1 MDFIRNLFERVVS
14 NEHRQRKGVILYFIL
29 AFISTFII
37 NTSLGINLLN
47 SANNGMELSIYN
59 KILMFIS
66 FTLMFTIMIE
76 GFCITY
82 NLGSP
87 LWTNM
92 IISVFVSIA
101 FIFGIHL
108 ISGSM
113 LSNQVESNTAGN
125 IANIYATGQYYSMDD
140 NQKRKVGSVYQFK
153 KDLLEDIIY
162 IENKKDL
169 VKDSNNYETAGHDP
183 MRDFSN
189 YSFWNILGVLIY
201 TDPAVLKSY
210 EDKIEDIH
218 ERKLEKNLKAKTESL
233 HDSYAIAYQTLKD
246 DFRNKQNQYNNQVS
260 VFNNINT
267 IIDKDYQFINSYYL
281 KEADKVNT
289 AVLKIN
295 MNADA
300 WANQFVRKEKAT
312 LIDLLERMLSKK
324 KCNQSCIDRA
334 YNKYNKKY
342 KSLLGV
348 SYKYWLVEKEK
359 SGLTQALEE
368 SAKLVVSSG
377 TSLLYQA
384 RPGYLQQQ
392 KEANHIKYDDS
403 HYYLL
408 AKNLYLNNEANK
420 NELITQSP
428 SSTGSI
434 VLKAKSVTE
443 LKNIASLKNGL
454 IKAFAANK
462 GYTISANDILSKSQF
477 NETAKRYYT
486 NKYKVKIDKPVFEK
500 MAKDSKYQDI
510 ARNQLG
516 IYYVE
521 GMPLNYSNKELAD
534 KVLKD
539 KFKDEIVKVEQ
550 SIDNKE
556 AYKKVIYP
564 YVMLFFVTL
573 FFMISAITFISTVLF
588 FIIRRIGELGN
599 TSVTPK
605 LNSIITG
612 ILLVITTISIY
623 NYDLSK
629 STDMEAGKEVAQKL
643 SDRSFKDEFMINTIM
658 FTYPIMIKTEIIKE
672 KYYINVLTDA
682 YSVFDTTSKG
692 SNRR

>member
-1 MDFIRNLFERVVS
+1 MDFIKNLFDRVVS

-47 SANNGMELSIYN
+47 SANNGMELSIFN

-66 FTLMFTIMIE
+66 FTLMFTLMIE

-82 NLGSP
+82 NLSSP
-87 LWTNM
+87 LWINL
-92 IISVFVSIA
+92 IISVFTTIA
-101 FIFGIHL
+101 FILGINL

-113 LSNQVESNTAGN
+113 LSNQIESSTAGN
-125 IANIYATGQYYSMDD
+125 IANIYATGQYYSMDE
-140 NQKRKVGSVYQFK
+140 NQRKKVGSVYQFK

-169 VKDSNNYETAGHDP
+169 VKDRNNYETAGHDP

-189 YSFWNILGVLIY
+189 YSFWNILGILIY
-201 TDPAVLKSY
+201 TDPEVLKSY
-210 EDKIEDIH
+210 ESKIEDIH
-218 ERKLEKNLKAKTESL
+218 ERKLEKSLKAKTESL
-233 HDSYAIAYQTLKD
+233 HDSYSIAYQTLKD
-246 DFRNKQNQYNNQVS
+246 DFINTEKQYNNQVK
-260 VFNNINT
+260 VFNNINS
-267 IIDKDYQFINSYYL
+267 IIDKDYQFINSYYFN
-281 KEADKVNT
+281 EADKVNNT
-289 AVLKIN
+289 VLKIN

-312 LIDLLERMLSKK
+312 LVDLLERMLSKK
-324 KCNQSCIDRA
+324 KCNQSCIDKA
-334 YNKYNKKY
+334 YNKYNKQY

-368 SAKLVVSSG
+368 SAKLIVSSG

-392 KEANHIKYDDS
+392 KEANHIKYDDN

-462 GYTISANDILSKSQF
+462 GYTISANDILSRSQF

-486 NKYKVKIDKPVFEK
+486 SKYKVKIDKPVFEK
-500 MAKDSKYQDI
+500 MAKDQKYQNI
-510 ARNQLG
+510 ARAQLG
-516 IYYVE
+516 TYYVE
-521 GMPLNYSNKELAD
+521 GMPLTYSNKDLAD

-539 KFKDEIVKVEQ
+539 KFKEEIVKVEQ

-573 FFMISAITFISTVLF
+573 FFIISAITFISTVIF
-588 FIIRRIGELGN
+588 VIIRRIGELGN
-599 TSVTPK
+599 TPVTPK
-605 LNSIITG
+605 LNSICTG
-612 ILLVITTISIY
+612 ILLIITTLSIY